1 MRLRIASWN
10 VNSVRPRVE
19 QVARFVREQAPDV
32 LCLQEIKCQAGEFPK
47 AAFEEAGLP
56 HLAISGQKGRH
67 GVAIA
72 SRLPLEAAPGLDL
85 CREGHARSVSVRVAG
100 IEIHNL
106 YIPAGGDVPDRLAN
120 AKFDHTLDFF
130 RR

>member
-47 AAFEEAGLP
+47 AAFRLGAPAAMVHDDVRAWERPSDHAP
-56 HLAISGQKGRH
+56 ISVDLA
-67 GVAIA
+67 
-72 SRLPLEAAPGLDL
+72 L
-85 CREGHARSVSVRVAG
+85 
-100 IEIHNL
+100 
-106 YIPAGGDVPDRLAN
+106 
-120 AKFDHTLDFF
+120 
-130 RR
+130 